1 MTNRCQGV
9 RDDSMTAGMSYAEKT
24 LVPLVDLK
32 AQSLAL
38 QPRLQARI
46 SETLSAC
53 RFILGPEVEELEHEL
68 AKFSAAFV
76 DRHRGRVVHTS
87 VDGLLAEFGSVIEA
101 VQCAKK
107 QNSYTGHYCLWDTGH
122 KHRTTNCI

>member
-1 MTNRCQGV
+1 MRAVERKLITILCTDVKGYSRLMDDDEV
-9 RDDSMTAGMSYAEKT
+9 ATLDKFRDYRNA
-24 LVPLVDLK
+24 
-32 AQSLAL
+32 
-38 QPRLQARI
+38 I
-46 SETLSAC
+46 S
-53 RFILGPEVEELEHEL
+53 
-68 AKFSAAFV
+68 AFV